1 MPKLIAYYTI
11 LHMRAWKDKKI
22 ADEEKAA
29 KQEAKEKKN
38 SNIVPAAQ
46 PVLEDN
52 SNLAV
57 SSYLS
62 PEKRKQMEDE
72 QKRRDELMKQAEELA
87 RIKLQQ
93 D

>member
-11 LHMRAWKDKKI
+11 LHMRTWKDRKI

-46 PVLEDN
+46 PMLEDN